1 MSYTYKISIPIRS
14 HLKKMIAHYRDI
26 TPFKLTVG
34 KDHYSAMI
42 YLSLSRG
49 SFPQNH
55 SNGEKFNDQ
64 LEVEINSSI
73 SAENRFFIDPKR
85 VSYIDSQ
92 LRDIFDE
99 KLMEYLNENCQQ
111 KGDVQFFC
119 MQFLKRYGIT
129 EEEITLDAMVKSY
142 QRFRH
147 RTGIM
152 DEKTFRAKV
161 SMHRAPEIVGDNQL
175 AMFTNVH

>member
-1 MSYTYKISIPIRS
+1 MSYTYRISIPIRS
-14 HLKKMIAHYRDI
+14 HLKKMIAYYRDVE
-26 TPFKLTVG
+26 PFKLTIG
-34 KDHYSAMI
+34 KDHYASMI

-49 SFPQNH
+49 SFPLTQ
-55 SNGEKFNDQ
+55 SNGERFNDW

-73 SAENRFFIDPKR
+73 STENRFTVDPKR

-99 KLMEYLNENCQQ
+99 KLMEYLNDNCQQ

-119 MQFLKRYGIT
+119 MQFLKRFGIT

-147 RTGIM
+147 RKGIM

-161 SMHRAPEIVGDNQL
+161 TMHRAAETVSENQL
-175 AMFTNVH
+175 ILFSNVH